1 MNVSAKTLLW
11 TAGALASSCLTGCG
25 GSSSS
30 GTNLPI
36 VTPRSVAATLSNGLT
51 ATLTEDRTT
60 VSVGG
65 TVTYTVTL
73 ANSTAQPV
81 TYQPV
86 YGPGSVPSV
95 PATLT
100 VTDPSGAVVYPVGP
114 FPQLVAIGPSVTLA
128 PGQSVSETQ
137 AVSTIPVAGLAVAE
151 GYSRAGQYAATVTFG
166 FVPSA
171 SGNTQAAPPVGPLI
185 VTAN

>member
-1 MNVSAKTLLW
+1 MKFSAKMLLC
-11 TAGALASSCLTGCG
+11 TAGALALPGLAGCG

-30 GTNLPI
+30 GTTSPV

-73 ANSTAQPV
+73 TNSTAQPV

-86 YGPGSVPSV
+86 YGPGSAPPV
-95 PATLT
+95 PASLA
-100 VTDPSGAVVYPVGP
+100 VTDPSSTVVYPVGP
-114 FPQLVAIGPSVTLA
+114 LPQLVSIGPSVTLT
-128 PGQSVSETQ
+128 PGQSVSVTQ
-137 AVSTIPVAGLAVAE
+137 AVSTTKDPGLNIAQ
-151 GYSRAGQYAATVTFG
+151 GYSRTGQYAATATFG
-166 FVPSA
+166 FVPPA
-171 SGNTQAAPPVGPLI
+171 SGNGQAAPSVGPLT

>member
-1 MNVSAKTLLW
+1 VL
-11 TAGALASSCLTGCG
+11 ALPGLAGCG

-30 GTNLPI
+30 GTNAPI
-36 VTPRSVAATLSNGLT
+36 LTPRSVAATLSDGLT

-73 ANSTAQPV
+73 TNSTAQPI
-81 TYQPV
+81 TYDPV
-86 YGPGSVPSV
+86 YGPGSAPPV

-114 FPQLVAIGPSVTLA
+114 FPQYVSVGPSVTLT
-128 PGQSVSETQ
+128 PGQSVSATQ
-137 AVSTIPVAGLAVAE
+137 AVSTIPVAGLTVAE
-151 GYSRAGQYAATVTFG
+151 GYSRTGLYAATATFG

-171 SGNTQAAPPVGPLI
+171 SGNSQAAPLVGPLA